1 MLLGDLFGDGDLGL
15 RPLVL
20 PAGADSRT
28 IVDIYTTDLPD
39 PARYLSGG
47 ELVLT
52 GLVWWS
58 AEAAAA
64 FVDAVADSGAT
75 ALGAG
80 EAALGGVPDEL
91 VELCRRRDLPLFAVP
106 ASVSFAEITRRVLAE
121 GRQSRPVGRRLLA
134 VLAGRAGLNRLLD
147 VAAAELGEPC
157 AVLSPVA
164 GVIAGAPP
172 PSLDTL
178 VQAFLT
184 APRLPVTTRSGIRLL
199 SADAP
204 GRHRTVS
211 WFVACPAD
219 PADADATA
227 LAEELAGLVALER
240 ARVDAGRRAE
250 RRMADQVLRALSAG
264 GDASAELLPALR
276 VAGIAPGTPVTVL
289 VSPSADTGLLDEILR
304 TAVPD
309 PVVGSR
315 SGTTLAVVP
324 SRPAVGR
331 AAGDPAVGSA
341 AGDPAPGRDR
351 PGAAPRETDRLAE
364 VLRTGLAAVAPGL
377 GGARLPVG
385 LSSAVPAGP
394 ALFAALEEAR
404 HAAGLAAARAEPAA
418 VVTADEIDSHVLL
431 LGSVPDEV
439 RRAYRNRVL
448 GPVLAYD
455 SAHDAEL
462 VATLAA
468 FLDHAGSWSRCAEA
482 LHLHVNTVRYR
493 IAKVEQ
499 LTSRN
504 LSRLDDRVDLF
515 LALRLR

>member
-1 MLLGDLFGDGDLGL
+1 MLLGELLETGDLGL

-20 PAGADSRT
+20 PSGAERRA
-28 IVDIYTTDLPD
+28 IVDVYTTDLTD
-39 PARYLSGG
+39 PGRYLTGG

-58 AEAAAA
+58 AEAAAG
-64 FVDAVADSGAT
+64 FVDALVDSGAT

-91 VELCRRRDLPLFAVP
+91 TDVCRRRGLPLFAVP
-106 ASVSFAEITRRVLAE
+106 ASLSFAEITRRVLA
-121 GRQSRPVGRRLLA
+121 GNAPARPVGRRLLA

-172 PSLDTL
+172 PERAAL
-178 VQAFLT
+178 VHAVLT
-184 APRLPVTTRSGIRLL
+184 APRLPASVTVAGRRIRLL
-199 SADAP
+199 PADAP
-204 GRHRTVS
+204 DRHRTVA
-211 WFVACPAD
+211 WFVACPAEL
-219 PADADATA
+219 ADAMV

-250 RRMADQVLRALSAG
+250 RRLADQVLRALTAG
-264 GDASAELLPALR
+264 GDAAAELLPALR
-276 VAGIAPGTPVTVL
+276 VAGIGPGTPVTVL
-289 VSPSADTGLLDEILR
+289 VSDGELGVAVLDEVLR

-309 PVVGSR
+309 PVVGVR
-315 SGTTLAVVP
+315 GGTTLAVVP
-324 SRPAVGR
+324 SRDLTADQLADAVR
-331 AAGDPAVGSA
+331 AGY
-341 AGDPAPGRDR
+341 
-351 PGAAPRETDRLAE
+351 
-364 VLRTGLAAVAPGL
+364 AAVAAGL
-377 GGARLPVG
+377 GGARLPTGVSG
-385 LSSAVPAGP
+385 TVAAGP

-404 HAAGLAAARAEPAA
+404 HAAGLAAARSEAAA
-418 VVTADEIDSHVLL
+418 VVTADEIDSHMLL

-455 SAHDAEL
+455 STHDAEL
-462 VATLAA
+462 VATLTA
-468 FLDHAGSWSRCAEA
+468 FLDHAGSWSRCAEV

-499 LTSRN
+499 LTGRN
-504 LSRLDDRVDLF
+504 LGRLDDRVDLF
-515 LALRLR
+515 LALRLG

>member
-1 MLLGDLFGDGDLGL
+1 MLLGDLLGTEDLRL

-28 IVDIYTTDLPD
+28 VVDVFTTDLPD
-39 PARYLSGG
+39 PGRYLAGG

-58 AEAAAA
+58 PGAAET
-64 FVDAVADSGAT
+64 FVDAVLTGGAT

-91 VELCRRRDLPLFAVP
+91 VELCRRRGLPLFAVP
-106 ASVSFAEITRRVLAE
+106 ASVSFADITRRALAT
-121 GRQSRPVGRRLLA
+121 GRPVGRRLLA

-157 AVLSPVA
+157 VVLSPVA

-172 PSLDTL
+172 EDQAAL
-178 VQAFLT
+178 VRAFLT
-184 APRLPVTTRSGIRLL
+184 APRLPATVNGIRLL

-204 GRHRTVS
+204 DRHRAVS
-211 WFVACPAD
+211 WFVACPAE
-219 PADADATA
+219 PSDADATA

-250 RRMADQVLRALSAG
+250 RRLADQVLRALTAG
-264 GDASAELLPALR
+264 GDASAELR

-289 VSPSADTGLLDEILR
+289 VSAAAATGLIDEILR

-315 SGTTLAVVP
+315 NGATIAIVPRRDADPLA
-324 SRPAVGR
+324 
-331 AAGDPAVGSA
+331 D
-341 AGDPAPGRDR
+341 
-351 PGAAPRETDRLAE
+351 
-364 VLRTGLAAVAPGL
+364 VLRAGFATVAPGL
-377 GGARLPVG
+377 TGTRLPTG
-385 LSSAVPAGP
+385 LSGTVPAGP
-394 ALFAALEEAR
+394 ALSAALEEAR

-418 VVTADEIDSHVLL
+418 VVTADEIDSHMLL

-439 RRAYRNRVL
+439 RRAYRHRVL

-462 VATLAA
+462 VATLTV
-468 FLDHAGSWSRCAEA
+468 FLDHSGSWSRCAEV

-499 LTSRN
+499 LTNRN
-504 LSRLDDRVDLF
+504 LSRFDDRVDLF
-515 LALRLR
+515 LALRLSGPSDRR

>member
-1 MLLGDLFGDGDLGL
+1 MLLGDLLGTDDLGL

-20 PAGADSRT
+20 PAGADSRA
-28 IVDIYTTDLPD
+28 IVDVYTTDLPD
-39 PARYLSGG
+39 PGRYLAGG

-58 AEAAAA
+58 PDAVEA
-64 FVDAVADSGAT
+64 FVDAVVTSGAT

-80 EAALGGVPDEL
+80 EAARGGVPDEL
-91 VELCRRRDLPLFAVP
+91 VEQCRTRGLPLFAVP

-121 GRQSRPVGRRLLA
+121 GRPSRPVGRRLLA

-172 PSLDTL
+172 PEQTALTR
-178 VQAFLT
+178 AFLA
-184 APRLPVTTRSGIRLL
+184 APRLPAAVGPIRLL

-204 GRHRTVS
+204 DRHRTVS
-211 WFVACPAD
+211 WFVACPAE
-219 PADADATA
+219 PGNADATA

-250 RRMADQVLRALSAG
+250 RRLADQVLRALTAG
-264 GDASAELLPALR
+264 QDVSAELR
-276 VAGIAPGTPVTVL
+276 VAGITPGTPVTVL
-289 VSPSADTGLLDEILR
+289 VSAGRATALVDEILR

-309 PVVGSR
+309 PVVGHR
-315 SGTTLAVVP
+315 DGATLAVVP
-324 SRPAVGR
+324 R
-331 AAGDPAVGSA
+331 AG
-341 AGDPAPGRDR
+341 
-351 PGAAPRETDRLAE
+351 DRLAD
-364 VLRTGLAAVAPGL
+364 VLRAGFAAVRPGL
-377 GGARLPVG
+377 GDLRLPTG
-385 LSSAVPAGP
+385 LSGPVPAGP

-418 VVTADEIDSHVLL
+418 VVTADEIDSHMLL

-462 VATLAA
+462 VATLTA
-468 FLDHAGSWSRCAEA
+468 FLDHAGSWSRCAEV

-499 LTSRN
+499 LTNRN

-515 LALRLR
+515 LALRLG